1 MNNRFTA
8 KIFVNESFMR
18 LYALS
23 VTSRTTA
30 QKPVLVL
37 DFDGTVCVG
46 DAPVWAY
53 AEAVISGILDD
64 GDADGPHIDADLR
77 ARLGAFLDGE
87 PGSPAYADGYA
98 AVAELAAGRAD
109 AELLQRAYERSRR
122 ELAGGR
128 LDVSAPDG
136 LAAFL
141 DSLDGRAERVLV
153 TNAPLAGVAETLST
167 LGLAEH
173 IDAVHAEAAKP
184 GGWDALLPAL
194 LGGRDPGLLLSV
206 GDIWGNDLAAPL
218 AAGCAVALIDRFGH
232 RAGPAHLAAAA
243 FPELYP
249 GIAEWAADPRGFSAA
264 HPLPA
269 ASPAA
274 SPA

>member
-1 MNNRFTA
+1 M
-8 KIFVNESFMR
+8 
-18 LYALS
+18 LLD
-23 VTSRTTA
+23 VTTRTPA

-37 DFDGTVCVG
+37 DFDGTVCIG

-53 AEAVISGILDD
+53 AEAVIAGILDD
-64 GDADGPHIDADLR
+64 GDADGASIDADLR

-109 AELLQRAYERSRR
+109 AELLQRAYRRSRH

-128 LDVSAPDG
+128 LEVSAPDG

-141 DSLDGRAERVLV
+141 DGLDGRAERVLV

-167 LGLAEH
+167 LGLARH
-173 IDAVHAEAAKP
+173 IDAIHAEAMKP
-184 GGWDALLPAL
+184 AGWDALLPVL
-194 LGGRDPGLLLSV
+194 LEGRDPELLLSV

-218 AAGCAVALIDRFGH
+218 SAGCPVALIDRFGH
-232 RAGPAHLAAAA
+232 RAGPAQLTAAT

-249 GIAEWAADPRGFSAA
+249 GIAEWAADPRGFAAA
-264 HPLPA
+264 HPLPT
-269 ASPAA
+269 ASTTAPTA
-274 SPA
+274 